1 MKPKVVIT
9 GGCSYSQFKNA
20 DETWPKFLIDTLEP
34 DKLGILG
41 QGAAG
46 NEYISR
52 SVISTVQLALDE
64 GHKPEEILV
73 GVVWSGC
80 DRQLYY
86 SDDDST
92 LHRAHV
98 QPMTGWEEFIQNN
111 LHYLNS
117 FPHVGKMITFE
128 DYQGRFS
135 SGSNPHSSSPMT
147 IRNSKNMGFY
157 TLNSHW
163 EDELTVGYYS
173 KYINPVYAIMQTCEH
188 ILRTQW
194 FLKSH
199 NIPYF
204 MSEYDFDVFTYMGP
218 NNLNIYPN
226 LNERAGISVLKTE
239 AWDCE
244 TSSIEKDQARK
255 FIEDKHKEEM
265 LTKDMHPEV
274 SYLYDMID
282 KDHWLPVRDLKN
294 WTREESPYEQ
304 RDPNDPHPSS
314 EQQEDFTKRVIL
326 PFILEKYNIS

>member
-9 GGCSYSQFKNA
+9 GGCSYSQIKNA
-20 DETWPKFLIDTLEP
+20 DETWPKFLLDTLEP
-34 DKLGILG
+34 EHVGHLG

-86 SDDDST
+86 SDNADTSNQA
-92 LHRAHV
+92 RR
-98 QPMTGWEEFIQNN
+98 QEMIGWGEFIQNN
-111 LHYLNS
+111 LHYLDS
-117 FPHVGKMITFE
+117 FPHLARLITFA
-128 DYQGRFS
+128 DYLDRFK
-135 SGSNPHSSSPMT
+135 SGANPYSSSPMT

-163 EDELTVGYYS
+163 EDELTIGYYR
-173 KYINPVYAIMQTCEH
+173 KYMNPAYAIMQTCEH

-204 MSEYDFDVFTYMGP
+204 MSEYDFDVFTYVGP
-218 NNLNIYPN
+218 HRPAIEKGIYSLDDP
-226 LNERAGISVLKTE
+226 GISKLHWMGGSHTDKLLQE
-239 AWDCE
+239 EID
-244 TSSIEKDQARK
+244 IKD
-255 FIEDKHKEEM
+255 
-265 LTKDMHPEV
+265 THPEV
-274 SYLYDMID
+274 SYLYNMID
-282 KDHWLPVRDLKN
+282 RDYWLPVRDLKN
-294 WTREESPYEQ
+294 WTLEESPYEQ
-304 RDPNDPHPSS
+304 RDPKDPHPSS